1 MLSSQTIEPAWAWI
15 DKKTKGNAK
24 RTAASRMGN
33 LPVEKRTKETV
44 VFPISAGRQG
54 KMVSN

>member
-1 MLSSQTIEPAWAWI
+1 MLSSQTSEPAWAGI
-15 DKKTKGNAK
+15 DKKLKSKTKGA
-24 RTAASRMGN
+24 AASRMGN